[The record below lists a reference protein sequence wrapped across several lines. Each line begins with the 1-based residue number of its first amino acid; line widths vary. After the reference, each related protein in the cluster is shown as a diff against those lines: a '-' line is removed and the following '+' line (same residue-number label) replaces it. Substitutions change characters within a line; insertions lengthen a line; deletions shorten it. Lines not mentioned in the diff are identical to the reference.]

1 MRTRKKSTRS
11 GSHSKKTRNSSR
23 TGKCLFFFDYNKSV
37 QQYFIDSKAE
47 TDQIIELDKEVLH
60 HLIKVLRKDSSYTF
74 RIADRD
80 GKIFH
85 AHLIDEKR
93 CRIDAFL
100 DENNELDCDI
110 TCILS
115 LIKSDKF
122 ELCIQKLTEL
132 GVSRIVPFNAR
143 RSVLK
148 IRDGKKLQRL
158 RKIALE
164 AAEQCHRNRIPEIT
178 EPCDLKDLKQY
189 MSTSN
194 YICYESETKISDIG
208 KSDSITFIIGPEGGF
223 DEDEY
228 GKIVS
233 MGFESVSLGKRIL
246 RAETAALY
254 MTSLIVGKC
263 Q

>member
-1 MRTRKKSTRS
+1 M
-11 GSHSKKTRNSSR
+11 
-23 TGKCLFFFDYNKSV
+23 
-37 QQYFIDSKAE
+37 QQYFIDKE
-47 TDQIIELDKEVLH
+47 TRINEVLELDKEILH

-74 RIADRD
+74 RIADSQ
-80 GKIFH
+80 GKIFY
-85 AHLIDEKR
+85 AHLIDDRR
-93 CRIDAFL
+93 CIIDEYL

-132 GVSRIVPFNAR
+132 GVRRIVPFNAR
-143 RSVLK
+143 RSIVK
-148 IRDGKKLQRL
+148 IKEEKKLERFS
-158 RKIALE
+158 KIARE

-178 EPCDLKDLKQY
+178 AACDLKHIGKY
-189 MSTSN
+189 MSEKN
-194 YICYESETKISDIG
+194 YICYESEKNIADIERN
-208 KSDSITFIIGPEGGF
+208 DSITYIIGPEGGF
-223 DEDEY
+223 EDEEY
-228 GKIVS
+228 EKIVS
-233 MGFESVSLGKRIL
+233 LGFESVSLGRRIL